1 MIELLINHLPRNIG
15 GGLEVGP
22 QSMNLATEPAP

>member
-1 MIELLINHLPRNIG
+1 MIELWVDHQPRSISK
-15 GGLEVGP
+15 LKVGP